1 MTILH
6 TSAQCRQL
14 DRLMIE
20 QQGVSGFALMRRA
33 GQAAFD
39 ALIHRWPGAGA
50 ITIFCGKGN
59 NAGDGYIIAGLAR
72 QIGLDAQVL
81 QVGGGA
87 LKGDAALAQSW
98 ATDRGVTASD
108 KGEEIRG
115 AVIVD
120 ALLGTGL
127 SGPLRPPFGEAVAR
141 INRANRPVL
150 AVDVPSGVDAD
161 TGAAADQAVAAD
173 ITVSFIGAKLGLH
186 TGQGLARR
194 GELVQAGLGVSD
206 AVLAQVP
213 GCPLLE
219 YSSAALPALAVNQ
232 HKHRQGH
239 LLVVGGD
246 LGMGGAP
253 LLAAE
258 AALRIGTGLVT
269 VLTRPQ
275 HHAAMLAR
283 RPELMLRD
291 GGDLESGKDLLSRA
305 SAVVLGPGLGR
316 EPWGEKLFQLALQA
330 GKPTVVD
337 ADGLRWLAQITN
349 EGRDAQQGGNF
360 AGAAAK
366 GSPQTGGL
374 PKVSPAA
381 AGAALGKLVITPHP
395 GEAAQLLGVGTQE
408 VEGNRP
414 GAAQRLADRF
424 AGIAVLKGAGTVC
437 AAPGDGL
444 LGVCAHGNPGMATAG
459 MGDALAGVLGGLLAQ
474 GLEAAEAVRIGV
486 CLHSAAA
493 DLVAKRQGRRSLLA
507 TDVINAI
514 GELAP

>member
-39 ALIHRWPGAGA
+39 ALVHRWPGAGA
-50 ITIFCGKGN
+50 VTIFCGKGN

-81 QVGGGA
+81 RVGGDV

-150 AVDVPSGVDAD
+150 SVDVPSGVDAD
-161 TGAAADQAVAAD
+161 TGAAADQAVVAD
-173 ITVSFIGAKLGLH
+173 VTVSFIGAKLGLH

-194 GELVQAGLGVSD
+194 GELVQADLGVSD

-337 ADGLRWLAQITN
+337 ADGLRCWRKSPTRDRVHGK
-349 EGRDAQQGGNF
+349 GRTSPARQRREVRKQG
-360 AGAAAK
+360 ACPK
-366 GSPQTGGL
+366 SPQRR
-374 PKVSPAA
+374 PA
-381 AGAALGKLVITPHP
+381 PP
-395 GEAAQLLGVGTQE
+395 
-408 VEGNRP
+408 
-414 GAAQRLADRF
+414 LA
-424 AGIAVLKGAGTVC
+424 
-437 AAPGDGL
+437 
-444 LGVCAHGNPGMATAG
+444 
-459 MGDALAGVLGGLLAQ
+459 
-474 GLEAAEAVRIGV
+474 
-486 CLHSAAA
+486 S
-493 DLVAKRQGRRSLLA
+493 
-507 TDVINAI
+507 
-514 GELAP
+514 